1 MDNVTGE
8 VLGAWVTNFS
18 YILGAV
24 MTVSLLGLYLLFAVM
39 VVRQTLLLNSLLE
52 TRASLVLKPLAYLHL
67 IFALLIFI
75 LSLIYL
81 RQYLP
86 LP

>member
-8 VLGAWVTNFS
+8 VLGAWVTSFS
-18 YILGAV
+18 YFLGAV
-24 MTVSLLGLYLLFAVM
+24 MSVSLLGLYLLFAVL
-39 VVRQTLLLNSLLE
+39 VVRQTILLNSLLE
-52 TRASLVLKPLAYLHL
+52 TRASLVLKPLAYLHF
-67 IFALLIFI
+67 IFALLIFV

-86 LP
+86 IP

>member
-1 MDNVTGE
+1 MDRVTGE
-8 VLGAWVTNFS
+8 VLGTWVTNFS

-67 IFALLIFI
+67 VFALFIFL

-86 LP
+86 IP